1 MPTPICPLETARL
14 LLRPPVQ
21 ADARRIYQ
29 AYGTDPEVTRYLSWR
44 PHRDPADAE
53 TRMRQRLADMKRGIE
68 LGWVIEGKDDPALLG
83 MVSLFP
89 VEHHGEL
96 GYVLARSAWGR
107 GYMSEAA
114 AAVLDWALG
123 ERGLLRL
130 WAVTDAENRG
140 SARVLEKIGMER
152 EGLMRRFGVH
162 PNLSAEPRDCFL
174 YAKVR

>member
-1 MPTPICPLETARL
+1 MPAPIDPLETARL
-14 LLRPPVQ
+14 RLRLPVQ
-21 ADARRIYQ
+21 EDARRMYD
-29 AYGTDPEVTRYLSWR
+29 AYGTDPEVTRFLSWR
-44 PHRDPADAE
+44 PHRDPAGAE
-53 TRMRQRLADMKRGIE
+53 ARMKQRLADIEREVE
-68 LGWVIEGKDDPALLG
+68 LGWVIERRDDLALLG
-83 MVSLFP
+83 LVSLFP

-114 AAVLDWALG
+114 GAVLDWALR
-123 ERGLLRL
+123 ERGLLRV

-152 EGLMRRFGVH
+152 EGLLRRFAVH
-162 PNLSAEPRDCFL
+162 PNVSSEPRDCLL